1 MSAHN
6 QKQPPTPP
14 PNTSVDGII
23 PISKENFTEFIKSPY
38 AVIWAG
44 PGFTPSIFPAFL
56 RFRLGLFHSPQV
68 KLGTADFLRI
78 EWTPAVKFIVAM
90 HLGRHGLKADALG
103 RPPDGFYLFAN
114 GTLLGFEPN
123 DLEINKDNGLFWIGA
138 FTGVIGILSNN
149 PQALH
154 VASHMATWQMGE
166 RVAQRFEELIGQHF
180 SASLPGSEAPP
191 PSSEI
196 SDPIRRAYAALGLS
210 PDASD
215 QEVSAAHKRL
225 VKEHHP
231 DRAAKTQEA
240 QNSAHRRTAEV
251 NAARDAIR
259 RHRGER

>member
-6 QKQPPTPP
+6 KKQSPPPP
-14 PNTSVDGII
+14 PNTSVDGIV
-23 PISKENFTEFIKSPY
+23 PVSQENFTEFIKSPY

-44 PGFTPSIFPAFL
+44 PGLTPSIFPAFL
-56 RFRLGLFHSPQV
+56 RFSLGLFHSPPV
-68 KLGTADFLRI
+68 KLGTADFSRI
-78 EWTPAVKFIVAM
+78 EWTPSVKFIVAM
-90 HLGRHGLKADALG
+90 HLGRHGLKADDQG

-123 DLEINKDNGLFWIGA
+123 ELELNKDNNLLFLGAIAGVYGL
-138 FTGVIGILSNN
+138 LSSNAA
-149 PQALH
+149 ALNF
-154 VASHMATWQMGE
+154 AAHMTTWKMGE

-191 PSSEI
+191 PPSEI

-215 QEVSAAHKRL
+215 QEVAAAHKRL
-225 VKEHHP
+225 VMEHHP
-231 DRAAKTQEA
+231 DRAAKTQES
-240 QNSAHRRTAEV
+240 QGRAHRRTAEV

-259 RHRGER
+259 RHRGGR